1 MIPTFHRS
9 VINPHKQMI
18 AQGHQATTTRRTRV
32 QSEIAPLRRR
42 SEMRGSSLRI
52 HFRGIR
58 LPQRR
63 GWLVGCGRDVAPAV
77 RMCAVELGGRA
88 WDTPA
93 RVASFDPAEAN
104 ALFHDLDIVQ
114 RAEVAVVHLR
124 GDLIANLHL
133 VVDVRLVG

>member
-9 VINPHKQMI
+9 VINPHTQMM
-18 AQGHQATTTRRTRV
+18 AQGHQATITRRTRV
-32 QSEIAPLRRR
+32 QREIAPFRRR
-42 SEMRGSSLRI
+42 SEMRGASLRI

-63 GWLVGCGRDVAPAV
+63 GWLVGCDRDVAPAV

-93 RVASFDPAEAN
+93 RWQVSILLYFTTWTSCSVAKSPSYTF
-104 ALFHDLDIVQ
+104 
-114 RAEVAVVHLR
+114 AV
-124 GDLIANLHL
+124 I
-133 VVDVRLVG
+133 